1 MLSQNTRTYREA
13 NLQSRI
19 SFYFL
24 FSSVVRQR
32 TVSPE
37 RADWV
42 WVYIS
47 EIIKT
52 DIWTRGCLYHSLC
65 LYSHQTCTSSGS
77 NSKLYFRIA
86 QACPLKEKFRMKTGI
101 KPRLKPLIFFF
112 PLLYPS
118 SCPSFPFSL
127 RWVLA
132 KCEGFSHDCGSVLPA
147 GTETQIQARLGQR
160 GGQCHRL
167 PVDGVPHIG
176 KVKKKKTLRLLSA

>member
-1 MLSQNTRTYREA
+1 MLSQNTHTYREA
-13 NLQSRI
+13 NLQSLI

-24 FSSVVRQR
+24 FSPVVWQR

-86 QACPLKEKFRMKTGI
+86 QACPLKKFKMKTGI

-112 PLLYPS
+112 LSCILPLVHLFLFLSGEFWQSVRDSATTVDLSYLQAQRHRFRRDS
-118 SCPSFPFSL
+118 DSEAVNAIASL
-127 RWVLA
+127 SMRSLTS
-132 KCEGFSHDCGSVLPA
+132 E
-147 GTETQIQARLGQR
+147 R
-160 GGQCHRL
+160 
-167 PVDGVPHIG
+167 
-176 KVKKKKTLRLLSA
+176 